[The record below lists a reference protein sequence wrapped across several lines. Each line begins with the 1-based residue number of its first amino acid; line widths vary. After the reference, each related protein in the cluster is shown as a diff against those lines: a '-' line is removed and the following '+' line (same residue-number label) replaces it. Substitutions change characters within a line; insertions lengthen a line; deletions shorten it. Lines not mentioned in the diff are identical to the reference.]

1 MQTKKRK
8 HLWDGLTKTQIK
20 NRIFVY
26 SVLSVFYICGILSF
40 ITKSIPLGII
50 LVFIPSVAL
59 YVLHKIPK
67 YIMRRYCEEAEKEYQ
82 LHKNDK
88 NSDRIYLTGEQM
100 YKFIHGEVIDLQDGK
115 TRPFSY
121 KSVMED
127 KKRREEREETNNG

>member
-1 MQTKKRK
+1 
-8 HLWDGLTKTQIK
+8 
-20 NRIFVY
+20 
-26 SVLSVFYICGILSF
+26 
-40 ITKSIPLGII
+40 
-50 LVFIPSVAL
+50 
-59 YVLHKIPK
+59 
-67 YIMRRYCEEAEKEYQ
+67 MRRYCEEAEKEYQ

-127 KKRREEREETNNG
+127 KKRREEREETNNGWRS

>member
-20 NRIFVY
+20 NRLFVY
-26 SVLSVFYICGILSF
+26 SVLGVFYICGILSF
-40 ITKSIPLGII
+40 ITKIIPLGII
-50 LVFIPSVAL
+50 LVFIPSVVL
-59 YVLHKIPK
+59 YVLHKIPQ

-115 TRPFSY
+115 TRPFTY